1 MVKVAADQD
10 RCVGSGMC
18 MLAVPEVFD
27 QDDDGIVRLLTS
39 EPDDEQADAV
49 RSAVANC
56 PAAALRLVDG

>member
-1 MVKVAADQD
+1 MVNVAADQD

-27 QDDDGIVRLLTS
+27 QDDDGIVTLLTS
-39 EPDDEQADAV
+39 DPDDERADAV
-49 RSAVANC
+49 RKAVANC